1 MLGSVSSLYAQNKL
15 TFAVQAL
22 QNGDLKKAQEL
33 IDAAKE
39 DTLFSKDARTWYY
52 RGFIYKELYKQDEKD
67 SKTSAFRNTSVESFK
82 QAFNLNKEGEIFES
96 TKKNLIYLASTI
108 FNDAATSFNPDEYQL
123 AIKNY
128 ESYKEIMK
136 FVDPNIDFTD
146 RDIQF
151 KLALATT
158 YTQMAEA
165 ETTRSDEKM
174 EKVMNLYK
182 EVLAVDS
189 NNVSANYNMGI
200 LYYNEGVDIVNNM
213 DYSADLAD
221 LNRIQEEIYILLR
234 KSLPYMKKA
243 YDLNPNRKE
252 TLIGLQGIYY
262 SLNDTDKSESFKKKL
277 EQIKA
282 QKEKE
287 E

>member
-1 MLGSVSSLYAQNKL
+1 MLGSVSLLYAQNKL
-15 TFAVQAL
+15 TYAVQAL
-22 QNGDLKKAQEL
+22 QNGDLNKAQEL
-33 IDAAKE
+33 IDAATE
-39 DTLFSKDARTWYY
+39 DTLFSNDSRTWYY
-52 RGFIYKELYKQDEKD
+52 RGFIYKELYKQNQKD
-67 SKTSAFRNTSVESFK
+67 NKISPYRNTAIESFK
-82 QAFNLNKEGEIFES
+82 KAFNLNNKEGEIFES

-108 FNDAATSFNPDEYQL
+108 FNDAAISFNPYDYQL

-128 ESYKEIMK
+128 DTYKELMR
-136 FVDPNIDFTD
+136 FVDPNVDFTE

-158 YTQMAEA
+158 YTQMAAGDTSNSE
-165 ETTRSDEKM
+165 ERM
-174 EKVMNLYK
+174 EKVLNLYN

-200 LYYNEGVDIVNNM
+200 LYYNRGVEIVNNM
-213 DYSADLAD
+213 DYSADLVD
-221 LNRIQEEIYILLR
+221 LNKIQEEIYTLLR

-277 EQIKA
+277 EKIK
-282 QKEKE
+282 ELKE